1 MSEETVNSEATP
13 QPLGFGLVG
22 KCAIVTGAG
31 RGGRGIGRGI
41 ALALASQGANVLITS
56 RSNIADA
63 QAVADAVSAL
73 GKSKAIA
80 HLCDVSDAKSVDGLF
95 ERAKAE
101 LGRVD
106 ILVNN
111 AGITRDGLLLRMSED
126 DWDAVL
132 DANLK
137 GTFLCTRAAA
147 KVMIKQRAGRII
159 NVTSIMGQ
167 IGNPGQ
173 ANYSASKAGIIG
185 FTRTVARE
193 LGSRN
198 VTVNAVAPGFID
210 TQMTDAVGEQTRE
223 TLLSK
228 IPLGR
233 LGSPEDVGAVVAFL
247 ASDAAA
253 YITGQTLTVDGGMT
267 V

>member
-1 MSEETVNSEATP
+1 MTEALT
-13 QPLGFGLVG
+13 G
-22 KCAIVTGAG
+22 KTAIVTGAG

-41 ALALASQGANVLITS
+41 ALALAGAGADIAITARTS
-56 RSNIADA
+56 IADA
-63 QAVADAVSAL
+63 ESVADAVRAL
-73 GKSKAIA
+73 GRRALA
-80 HLCDVSDAKSVDGLF
+80 VRCDVSDATSVEALF
-95 ERAKAE
+95 DAVKQEFGK
-101 LGRVD
+101 VD

-111 AGITRDGLLLRMSED
+111 AGLTKDGLLLRMSEES
-126 DWDAVL
+126 WDAVL

-147 KVMIKQRAGRII
+147 KLMIKQRSGRII
-159 NVTSIMGQ
+159 NITSIMGQ
-167 IGNPGQ
+167 VGNPGQ
-173 ANYSASKAGIIG
+173 ANYSASKAGVIG

-193 LGSRN
+193 LGSRG

-210 TQMTDAVGEQTRE
+210 TQMTDAIQGELRE
-223 TLLSK
+223 TTLKK

-233 LGSPEDVGAVVAFL
+233 LGTPEDIGLAVAFL
-247 ASDAAA
+247 ASEAAG

>member
-1 MSEETVNSEATP
+1 M
-13 QPLGFGLVG
+13 
-22 KCAIVTGAG
+22 TGAG

-41 ALALASQGANVLITS
+41 ALALAQAGADVLITA
-56 RSNIADA
+56 RTN
-63 QAVADAVSAL
+63 VADAEAVAEAVRET
-73 GKSKAIA
+73 GTKGVAA
-80 HLCDVSDAKSVDGLF
+80 TCDVADAASVEKLF
-95 ERAKAE
+95 ATAIAE

-106 ILVNN
+106 VLVNN

-132 DANLK
+132 NANLK
-137 GTFLCTRAAA
+137 GTFLCTRTAA
-147 KVMIKQRAGRII
+147 KIMIKQRWGRII
-159 NVTSIMGQ
+159 NITSVMGQ
-167 IGNPGQ
+167 VGNPGQ

-193 LGSRN
+193 LGGRN
-198 VTVNAVAPGFID
+198 VTVNAVAPGFIE
-210 TQMTDAVGEQTRE
+210 TNMTDALSE
-223 TLLSK
+223 TVRAEVLKK

-233 LGSPEDVGAVVAFL
+233 LGSPDDIGGAVAFL

-253 YITGQTLTVDGGMT
+253 YITGQVITVDGGMT

>member
-1 MSEETVNSEATP
+1 MKTL
-13 QPLGFGLVG
+13 QG
-22 KCAIVTGAG
+22 KTAIVTGAG

-41 ALALASQGANVLITS
+41 ALALAGAGADVLITA
-56 RSNIADA
+56 RTNVADAEAVAEAVREAGTKGVAAQCDVADAASVENLFA
-63 QAVADAVSAL
+63 QAVNE
-73 GKSKAIA
+73 
-80 HLCDVSDAKSVDGLF
+80 F
-95 ERAKAE
+95 
-101 LGRVD
+101 GRVD
-106 ILVNN
+106 VLVNN

-137 GTFLCTRAAA
+137 GTFLCTRAAS
-147 KVMIKQRAGRII
+147 KLMIKQRAGRII
-159 NVTSIMGQ
+159 NITSVMGQ

-193 LGSRN
+193 LGARG
-198 VTVNAVAPGFID
+198 VTVNAVAPGFIE
-210 TQMTDAVGEQTRE
+210 THMTDALNE
-223 TLLSK
+223 TVRTEVLKK

-233 LGSPEDVGAVVAFL
+233 LGSPEDVGGAVTFL

-253 YITGQTLTVDGGMT
+253 YITGQVITVDGGMT